1 MSAKKERDE
10 KAAKT
15 ANIITIVS
23 VKGGVGKTT
32 IASNLG
38 VILSSVYGRKTLL
51 IDCDFDLPS
60 VGFHLNMLD
69 PDITLHDVLDGR
81 FPLNAAVHAHSDSGL
96 DVILG
101 SLSADS
107 IVSGNMAELIEQLS
121 NDYEWIIIDTNPSLD
136 QNLKSVI
143 RLSKEALIISSPDF
157 PSISGSM
164 KAIKVVE
171 ECGIKVRG
179 IVLNRV
185 TKERYELDVKE
196 IEETLGYPVISSV
209 PEDSKVKE
217 ALSYKKPVALY
228 APKTPAGKELKRLAG
243 VLTDAKEPNGLGK
256 KGLSAS
262 ICRLLGR

>member
-1 MSAKKERDE
+1 MPSKKERDK

-15 ANIITIVS
+15 ANILTIVS

-38 VILSSVYGRKTLL
+38 VILSGIYGRKTLL

-69 PDITLHDVLDGR
+69 PDITLYDVLEGR
-81 FPLNAAVHAHSDSGL
+81 FPLGAAVHAHSDSGL

-101 SLSADS
+101 SLSGDS
-107 IVSGNMAELIEQLS
+107 IVSGNMAELIEQMS
-121 NDYEWIIIDTNPSLD
+121 KDYEWIIIDTNPALD
-136 QNLKSVI
+136 QNLRNVI
-143 RLSKEALIISSPDF
+143 KLSKEALIISSPDF
-157 PSISGSM
+157 PGISGSM
-164 KAIKVVE
+164 KAIKLVE
-171 ECGIKVRG
+171 ECGIPVRG
-179 IVLNRV
+179 VVLNRV

-196 IEETLGYPVISSV
+196 IEETLGYPVISSI

-217 ALSYKKPVALY
+217 ALSYKKPVSLY
-228 APKTPAGKELKRLAG
+228 APKAPAGKELKRLAG
-243 VLTDAKEPNGLGK
+243 VLAETKEPKGPGK
-256 KGLSAS
+256 KGLRAS